1 MLQFTT
7 TIHKFDKKGE
17 KTGWTY
23 IEISA
28 SQAKKLK
35 PGVKVSFR
43 VKGMMDQYSFEKI
56 ALLPMG
62 NGNFILPLNAQ
73 MRKAIGKKQGDK
85 LNINIEADNRQPQLS
100 RDLMTCLKEDPE
112 AMAFFKSLPGSHQL
126 YFSKWIES
134 AKTASTKTKRLVTVM
149 VAFNKKLGYGEM
161 MRSYRNQDF

>member
-1 MLQFTT
+1 MLQFTS

-28 SQAKKLK
+28 SQAQKLK

-43 VKGMMDQYSFEKI
+43 VKGTMDQYSFEKI

-85 LNINIEADNRQPQLS
+85 LNIRIEADSRQPQLS
-100 RDLMTCLKEDPE
+100 RDLMACLKEDPE

>member
-1 MLQFTT
+1 MLQFAT

-23 IEISA
+23 IEIPA
-28 SQAKKLK
+28 LHAQKLK

-43 VKGMMDQYSFEKI
+43 VKGTMDQYSFEKI
-56 ALLPMG
+56 ALLPLG

-85 LNINIEADNRQPQLS
+85 LNIRIESDNRQPQLS

-112 AMAFFKSLPGSHQL
+112 AMAFFKTLPGSHQL
-126 YFSKWIES
+126 YFSKWIDS

>member
-23 IEISA
+23 IEIPA
-28 SQAKKLK
+28 SQAQKLK

-43 VKGMMDQYSFEKI
+43 VKGTMDQYSFEKI

-85 LNINIEADNRQPQLS
+85 LNISIEADNRQPQLS
-100 RDLMTCLKEDPE
+100 RDLMTCLKEDPD

>member
-43 VKGMMDQYSFEKI
+43 VKGTMDQYSFEKI